1 MPARRVALF
10 IDTPDWHA
18 EQLAAAF
25 ARHGAIAHPMRLSD
39 CGFDTTRGHGL
50 ILPGPWA
57 PDGLPDAVLVR
68 GVDAGSFE
76 QVTKRLSVLHALD
89 ARGVTVWNSARAIE
103 RCVDKAMTAFLLARA
118 GIATPPCWTME
129 GRDAAAACVAAA
141 GGTLVLKP
149 LFGAQGRGLV
159 RVAGPA
165 DLPDAAA
172 MAGVFHLQRFIET
185 TGADYHDHRILV
197 CGGQALAAM
206 TRRGEDWITN
216 LRRGGRAEP
225 FRPTAEM
232 AALAVRAA
240 AAVGAAFAGVDI
252 ITDRDGR
259 AQVLEVNS
267 MPGWRGLQG
276 VTEVSIAARI
286 AAALLGAC

>member
-1 MPARRVALF
+1 LPARHIALF
-10 IDTPDWHA
+10 IDAPDWHA
-18 EQLAAAF
+18 EQLEAAF
-25 ARHGAIAHPMRLSD
+25 AQRGATAHALRLAD
-39 CGFDTTRGHGL
+39 CGFDTTRGNGL

-68 GVDAGSFE
+68 GVDTGSFE

-89 ARGVTVWNSARAIE
+89 ALGVKVWNSARAIE

-118 GIATPPCWTME
+118 SIATPPSWTVE
-129 GRDAAAACVAAA
+129 GREAAASCLAAQ

-149 LFGAQGRGLV
+149 LFGAQGRGLL
-159 RVAGPA
+159 RIQAAA
-165 DLPDAAA
+165 DLPDDAA
-172 MAGVFHLQRFIET
+172 MAGVFHLQRFVAT
-185 TGADYHDHRILV
+185 AGAGYHDHRILV

-240 AAVGAAFAGVDI
+240 EAVGAAFAGVDI
-252 ITDRDGR
+252 IADQDGR

-276 VTEVSIAARI
+276 VTEVSIAERI
-286 AAALLGAC
+286 AGALLGAC